1 MYTSSPS
8 PRWLPAAIIVSSA
21 LALGACKPQEPKP
34 VPAPE
39 TAASTEPVTAEA
51 KEAAKQ
57 IAADYLRDQITTIS
71 SDEFEGRGPATPGDT
86 KTREYLVEQLKQI
99 GFAPGGSDGSY
110 QQTFDVVGVASDMP
124 RQWSFEKDG
133 KTVAFKW
140 WDQYIGS
147 TGVQSERSSI
157 KNAEVVFVGYGIQ
170 APEYGWDDF
179 KGQDLKG
186 KVLLML
192 NNDPDWDEQLFA
204 GNTRLYY
211 GRWSYKYESAA
222 RQGAAG
228 AIIVHTTP
236 SAGYP
241 FQVVQTSWSGEQV
254 ELPTAGEPRIQ
265 VKGWLTEDASRE
277 LVKFAGQDLD
287 KLTASARS
295 KDFQPVSLG
304 VVTSLGFKNRL
315 NRSSTGNVYGVL
327 KGSDPALS
335 EEYVIYTAHHDHLGV
350 GAPDAAGDKIYNGA
364 MDNASGVA
372 QLLAIGK
379 AFKSLPQPP
388 KRSIML
394 LFVAAEEQG
403 LLGSKYYAEHPSVA
417 PGKIAANINY
427 DGGNIWGRAK
437 DIVYI
442 GKGKSTMDDYVNA
455 IAQMQGRVVTADQY
469 PDRGFFYRSDQF
481 NFAKIGVPALYL
493 DTGTEFVDQAGDW
506 GKHQHAAYEEKHYHQ
521 PSDEIAADWNFD
533 GMIEDAQLGFY
544 VGNNIANA
552 AAADLPKWNPGDEFE
567 AARKAALASTAR
579 AE

>member
-8 PRWLPAAIIVSSA
+8 LRWLPAAIILSSA
-21 LALGACKPQEPKP
+21 LALAACKPHEPKP
-34 VPAPE
+34 VPSPE
-39 TAASTEPVTAEA
+39 GAAAAEPVSAEA
-51 KEAAKQ
+51 KTAGKQ
-57 IAADYLRDQITTIS
+57 ITADYLRDQITKIS

-86 KTREYLVEQLKQI
+86 KTRDYLVEQLKQI

-110 QQTFDVVGVASDMP
+110 QQIFDVVGVTSDMP
-124 RQWSFEKDG
+124 KQWSFKKDG
-133 KTVAFKW
+133 KTVGFKW

-147 TGVQSERSSI
+147 TGVQGESSSI

-211 GRWSYKYESAA
+211 GRWGYKYESAA

-228 AIIVHTTP
+228 AIIIHTTP

-265 VKGWLTEDASRE
+265 VKGWLTEGASRE
-277 LVKFAGQDLD
+277 LVKFAGKDLD
-287 KLTASARS
+287 QLLTAAKS

-304 VVTSLGFKNRL
+304 VTTSIEFKNKI
-315 NRSSTGNVYGVL
+315 NRSTTGNVYGVL
-327 KGSDPALS
+327 KGSDPKLS
-335 EEYVIYTAHHDHLGV
+335 EEYVIYTAHHDHLGI
-350 GAPDAAGDKIYNGA
+350 GAPDASGDKIYNGA

-372 QLLAIGK
+372 QLLAMGK
-379 AFKSLPQPP
+379 AFKALPQPP

-403 LLGSKYYAEHPSVA
+403 LLGSKYFSEHPTMQ
-417 PGKIAANINY
+417 PGRIAANINY

-437 DIVYI
+437 DIVYV

-455 IAQMQGRVVTADQY
+455 IAQMQGRVVTADQF

-493 DTGTEFVDQAGDW
+493 DTGTDFINKPGDW
-506 GKHQHAAYEEKHYHQ
+506 GKQQHAAYEEKHYHQ

-544 VGNNIANA
+544 VGNNIGNA
-552 AAADLPKWNPGDEFE
+552 AEVDLPKWNPGDEFE
-567 AARKAALASTAR
+567 AARKAALAAVAK

>member
-1 MYTSSPS
+1 MHISPAV
-8 PRWLPAAIIVSSA
+8 RWLPAAIIVSLT
-21 LALGACKPQEPKP
+21 LAACKPEEPKP
-34 VPAPE
+34 APGPESAAPA
-39 TAASTEPVTAEA
+39 EPVNAEA
-51 KEAAKQ
+51 KTAANQ

-71 SDEFEGRGPATPGDT
+71 SDAFEGRAPATPGDA
-86 KTREYLVEQLKQI
+86 KTRDYLVEQLKQI

-110 QQTFDVVGVASDMP
+110 QQTFDVVAVTSAMP
-124 RQWSFEKDG
+124 KQWSFKKGG

-147 TGVQSERSSI
+147 TGIQNERSSI

-228 AIIVHTTP
+228 AIIIHTTP

-277 LVKFAGQDLD
+277 LAKLAGRDLD
-287 KLTASARS
+287 QLVNAAKS

-304 VVTSLGFKNRL
+304 VTTSLDFKTAL
-315 NRSSTGNVYGVL
+315 QRSNTGNVYGVL

-335 EEYVIYTAHHDHLGV
+335 EAYVIYTAHHDHLGI
-350 GAPDAAGDKIYNGA
+350 GAPDASGDKIYN
-364 MDNASGVA
+364 
-372 QLLAIGK
+372 
-379 AFKSLPQPP
+379 
-388 KRSIML
+388 
-394 LFVAAEEQG
+394 
-403 LLGSKYYAEHPSVA
+403 
-417 PGKIAANINY
+417 
-427 DGGNIWGRAK
+427 
-437 DIVYI
+437 
-442 GKGKSTMDDYVNA
+442 
-455 IAQMQGRVVTADQY
+455 
-469 PDRGFFYRSDQF
+469 
-481 NFAKIGVPALYL
+481 
-493 DTGTEFVDQAGDW
+493 
-506 GKHQHAAYEEKHYHQ
+506 
-521 PSDEIAADWNFD
+521 
-533 GMIEDAQLGFY
+533 
-544 VGNNIANA
+544 
-552 AAADLPKWNPGDEFE
+552 
-567 AARKAALASTAR
+567 
-579 AE
+579 